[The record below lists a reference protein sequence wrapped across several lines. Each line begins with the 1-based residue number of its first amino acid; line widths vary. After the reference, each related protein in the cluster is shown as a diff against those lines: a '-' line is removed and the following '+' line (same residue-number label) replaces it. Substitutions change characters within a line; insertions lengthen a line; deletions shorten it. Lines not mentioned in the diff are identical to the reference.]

1 VDDQYF
7 GPGYVDIDEWRE
19 DPVRHRYVHGGFE
32 GTDTRFSFYFPP
44 PEQYQRRF
52 LQFLEGGTAGHE
64 NTAANQMSLG
74 LDLIQHAF
82 SCGAYLV
89 ESNQGHLADE
99 PSRPMPDNDVLSFG
113 ASAESARFS
122 RGVAAEMYGAAPEH
136 GYVYGISGGGV
147 RSINCIEHVSDVWDG
162 AVPCAIPYAM
172 TFYAL
177 AGNAGRVLEDRIFD
191 VIDATDVGGS
201 GDPFEGLTH
210 EQRTVLSQLYRA
222 GYARGAEFMLQ
233 PGFSPPAYGMSGLMP
248 WDPQYFVDFWE
259 QPGYLGHDEPSL
271 FEPFL
276 FETKATVARTYTGQ
290 ELLGLLG
297 DPAAVPPGLMMAL
310 AGDLSLVVAV
320 ELEGLED
327 ATVPLPAATMR
338 VASGKAKGR
347 LLYCSGALGSIVM
360 LGAMLGGPVYEDV
373 AAGDVLEIHNRDRF
387 AFDYSYLYQAS
398 LESELYPE
406 FHFEW
411 QQFVIDGNLVY
422 PRREALSFA
431 NTESTRTYEHKFPGR
446 KMMLLT
452 NAFDGTNWPT
462 HGENYARFVR
472 RDLGDAVDESFRL
485 YFVDHAAHGPAM
497 MYPPG
502 QPPVTQSRVIDYGGV
517 FRQAVRDLIA
527 WVEDAVEPLPSTGYE
542 WTADGRLVFA
552 EDAATRSGFQPVITA
567 TANGGERAEVA
578 VGEPVQLRA
587 VIEAPPG
594 AGFVVA
600 ADWDFEGLATWS
612 FSHELD
618 GTSALAEIETTHT
631 FDQPGV
637 YFPSLRAALH
647 RDGDLT
653 DRCYRAWNIARVRV
667 VVT

>member
-1 VDDQYF
+1 
-7 GPGYVDIDEWRE
+7 
-19 DPVRHRYVHGGFE
+19 
-32 GTDTRFSFYFPP
+32 
-44 PEQYQRRF
+44 
-52 LQFLEGGTAGHE
+52 
-64 NTAANQMSLG
+64 
-74 LDLIQHAF
+74 
-82 SCGAYLV
+82 
-89 ESNQGHLADE
+89 
-99 PSRPMPDNDVLSFG
+99 
-113 ASAESARFS
+113 
-122 RGVAAEMYGAAPEH
+122 
-136 GYVYGISGGGV
+136 
-147 RSINCIEHVSDVWDG
+147 
-162 AVPCAIPYAM
+162 
-172 TFYAL
+172 
-177 AGNAGRVLEDRIFD
+177 
-191 VIDATDVGGS
+191 
-201 GDPFEGLTH
+201 
-210 EQRTVLSQLYRA
+210 
-222 GYARGAEFMLQ
+222 
-233 PGFSPPAYGMSGLMP
+233 
-248 WDPQYFVDFWE
+248 
-259 QPGYLGHDEPSL
+259 
-271 FEPFL
+271 
-276 FETKATVARTYTGQ
+276 
-290 ELLGLLG
+290 
-297 DPAAVPPGLMMAL
+297 
-310 AGDLSLVVAV
+310 
-320 ELEGLED
+320 
-327 ATVPLPAATMR
+327 
-338 VASGKAKGR
+338 
-347 LLYCSGALGSIVM
+347 
-360 LGAMLGGPVYEDV
+360 
-373 AAGDVLEIHNRDRF
+373 
-387 AFDYSYLYQAS
+387 
-398 LESELYPE
+398 
-406 FHFEW
+406 
-411 QQFVIDGNLVY
+411 
-422 PRREALSFA
+422 
-431 NTESTRTYEHKFPGR
+431 
-446 KMMLLT
+446 MMLLT

-502 QPPVTQSRVIDYGGV
+502 RPPVTQSRVIDYGGV